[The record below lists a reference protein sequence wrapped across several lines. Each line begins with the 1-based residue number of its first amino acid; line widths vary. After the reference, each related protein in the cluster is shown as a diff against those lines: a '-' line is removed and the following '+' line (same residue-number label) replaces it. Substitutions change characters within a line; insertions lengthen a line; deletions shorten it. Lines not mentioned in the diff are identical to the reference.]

1 MTIAQYDASKYPQYI
16 AADVMSA
23 DVVGDWIRLPVNA
36 VSATFDYDA
45 TDVDNPV
52 GVVGVDVSNLEN
64 PDADAGHPLTLEG
77 DVDLDG
83 VGAKKDYVKVGLQGG
98 RFEFIRFKYT
108 RTSDGTGDTMN
119 VAVAIGSS

>member
-16 AADVMSA
+16 AAGVMSA

-36 VSATFDYDA
+36 ASITFDYNA
-45 TDVDNPV
+45 TDVDSPI
-52 GVVGVDVSNLEN
+52 GVIGVDVSNLKD
-64 PDADAGHPLTLEG
+64 PDADAGHPLALEG

-83 VGAKKDYVKVGLQGG
+83 VGAKKDFVRVGLESG
-98 RFEFIRFKYT
+98 RFGFIRFKYT